1 MTKNLNKRIELKR
14 EINISKVPSKRELAD
29 KSKKYLVN
37 VKNLRR
43 IFEKELNKALLALTE
58 KESLMLYRWAL
69 TFTKINPKL
78 HSQIQYAS

>member
-1 MTKNLNKRIELKR
+1 MSTQKK
-14 EINISKVPSKRELAD
+14 ISSNYFFYKSVLRKVSFNAL
-29 KSKKYLVN
+29 L
-37 VKNLRR
+37 
-43 IFEKELNKALLALTE
+43 FEKELNKALLALTE